1 MKRKPPNHSL
11 PKAAVS
17 KISEFR
23 TMLNNSIQATCQIAP
38 YCCKNPEKDFTR
50 TRRLPFESVVKQ
62 VLTFQNKALQNE
74 LFDFF
79 ENQEMVPTKSA
90 LIQQR
95 HKIKT
100 EAFDFLYHIFMD
112 KVKLKQLFHGYS
124 LYACDGSTINLPR
137 NPMDHATS
145 VSAKPEARSYNQIHL
160 NALYDLTNKVFVNFT
175 IDDGVHIREM
185 NALYQMASAIQ
196 NPEHSILVADRG
208 YGYYNTV
215 AFLNSLHCH
224 FVIRMKDIN
233 SISSPLHQLKLPDV
247 EFDRD
252 IDVILTESQKK
263 QFRDDPHYLILSKQS
278 GFNFFED
285 GFANLKFRVLRFLLP
300 TGEYETLITD
310 LGRDVFSSDALKQV
324 YYLRWGIE
332 TSFRDLKY
340 TLNLVFFHSRQ
351 YDFIIQELIS
361 RILMYNVY
369 SLMIQ
374 CVPKIS
380 NPDLK
385 YVYRANFLASI
396 GSLRDYVLS
405 GNSVFLSRLLYNL
418 HPFRPN
424 RSVLRGNLHDTKP
437 AKSFN
442 YRAS

>member
-1 MKRKPPNHSL
+1 MKRKPPNRSL

-17 KISEFR
+17 SIFRLR
-23 TMLNNSIQATCQIAP
+23 TMLNHSIQATCQIAP
-38 YCCKNPEKDFTR
+38 YCCKNPGKDFTR
-50 TRRLPFESVVKQ
+50 TRWLPFESVIKQ

-79 ENQEMVPTKSA
+79 GNQELVPTKSA
-90 LIQQR
+90 LIQQL

-100 EAFDFLYHIFMD
+100 EAFDFLYHTFME
-112 KVKLKQLFHGYS
+112 KVKPKHFFHGYS

-137 NPMDHATS
+137 NPMDIATS

-160 NALYDLTNKVFVNFT
+160 NALYDLINKVFVNFT
-175 IDDGVHIREM
+175 INDGAHIRELD
-185 NALYQMASAIQ
+185 ALYQMASTIQ
-196 NPEHSILVADRG
+196 NPEQSILVADRG

-233 SISSPLHQLKLPDV
+233 SSSSPLHQLNLPDA

-252 IDVILTESQKK
+252 VDVILTESRKK
-263 QFRDDPHYLILSKQS
+263 QFCDDPHYLILSKQS
-278 GFNFFED
+278 GFKFYED

-300 TGEYETLITD
+300 SGEYETLITD
-310 LGRDVFSSDALKQV
+310 LVRDAFSSDTIKRV
-324 YYLRWGIE
+324 YSLCWGIE
-332 TSFRDLKY
+332 TSFRELKY
-340 TLNLVFFHSRQ
+340 ALNLIFFHSRQ

-369 SLMIQ
+369 SLMLQ
-374 CVPKIS
+374 SVPERANPNLKI
-380 NPDLK
+380 
-385 YVYRANFLASI
+385 VYRANFLASI
-396 GSLRDYVLS
+396 GPLRDFVLS
-405 GNSVFLSRLLYNL
+405 GNSVFLSRVLYNM
-418 HPFRPN
+418 HPSRPN
-424 RSVLRGNLHDTKP
+424 RSVPRGNLHDTKP